1 MISIDDAVI
10 ARYTRS
16 DLTFEIL
23 VDPEKSWDLKH
34 GTAIKLEDVL
44 AVTDVFEDSA
54 KGKRASDSDMNKVFG
69 TTKFNEVAMKIIK
82 EGEIQLTTDQ
92 KRKMQ
97 ENKRRQVIQ
106 FIAQNAVDPRT
117 HLPHPV
123 QRIENAMEEAGVHI
137 DPFKRVHE
145 QVDEVMKKLKL
156 LLPLKIET
164 DRIAVKIPPQHAY
177 RAYPALKQFRVIKED
192 WLDDGS
198 LSIVVEL
205 PGGMQADFFDKINK
219 ATHGEIDSKVLER
232 F

>member
-10 ARYTRS
+10 ARYTRG